1 MTKKE
6 FVKWESESKLW
17 YQDMKFRKNLFN
29 EIQKDLNQNPYSLLK
44 EENLLNFNL
53 QFFTNELPKISFKF
67 SELVV

>member
-1 MTKKE
+1 
-6 FVKWESESKLW
+6 
-17 YQDMKFRKNLFN
+17 MKFRKNLFN

>member
-17 YQDMKFRKNLFN
+17 YQDMKFRKKLFN
-29 EIQKDLNQNPYSLLK
+29 EIQKDLNQNSYSLLK
-44 EENLLNFNL
+44 EEYLLNFNL